1 MRYQIKGRRKLG
13 NVEMLEDLAS
23 RGHRMD
29 VNGRKGKREKSFNGL
44 SARPASCSSFS
55 FSLSLSLP
63 PFPLPLYPPPPR
75 SDVWTHIVISMDVR
89 TRPIVNLIIL
99 VTSDKRCRQN
109 VIPTRS
115 LTCLTVL
122 VWNSKW
128 WPTLLAI
135 RAPPSLPLFLFGF
148 SPRSQFS
155 PMPPPP
161 PLLPF
166 QPWRDLTS
174 ERDWRTLRSPP
185 LSYPFLSLSAR

>member
-1 MRYQIKGRRKLG
+1 
-13 NVEMLEDLAS
+13 MLEDLAS

-44 SARPASCSSFS
+44 SARPASCSSS
-55 FSLSLSLP
+55 SLSLP
-63 PFPLPLYPPPPR
+63 LCSLPLYPPPPC

-115 LTCLTVL
+115 LTRLAIL

-155 PMPPPP
+155 PMPPPS

-185 LSYPFLSLSAR
+185 LSYPILSLSVR

>member
-1 MRYQIKGRRKLG
+1 
-13 NVEMLEDLAS
+13 
-23 RGHRMD
+23 MD

-44 SARPASCSSFS
+44 SARPASCSSS
-55 FSLSLSLP
+55 SLSLP
-63 PFPLPLYPPPPR
+63 LCSLPLYPPPPC

-115 LTCLTVL
+115 LTRLAIL

-155 PMPPPP
+155 PMPPPS

-185 LSYPFLSLSAR
+185 LSYPILSLSVR

>member
-44 SARPASCSSFS
+44 SAWPASCSSS
-55 FSLSLSLP
+55 SLSLP
-63 PFPLPLYPPPPR
+63 FCSLPLYPPPPC

-115 LTCLTVL
+115 LTRLAVL

-135 RAPPSLPLFLFGF
+135 RALPSLPLFLFGF

-155 PMPPPP
+155 PMPPPS

-185 LSYPFLSLSAR
+185 LSYPILSLSVR